1 MSDLASAVG
10 ESPIGVGQP
19 AGDFAGAIPGAP
31 NPLGTNP
38 VGDDRV
44 VSVMDIPVTLTVV
57 LGEKTIP
64 LGKLYALGR
73 GSIIELDRKVGEPV
87 EIFVNDRL
95 VARGEVQLTE
105 EGRLA
110 IAMTEV
116 ASSGLA

>member
-1 MSDLASAVG
+1 MSDLASQIGTTQVG
-10 ESPIGVGQP
+10 E
-19 AGDFAGAIPGAP
+19 
-31 NPLGTNP
+31 
-38 VGDDRV
+38 DRLA
-44 VSVMDIPVTLTVV
+44 SVMDIPVTLTVV

-116 ASSGLA
+116 ASSGLT